1 MKSIKDWKAKLE
13 EKKKYQRDK
22 ERLMRENGLPELKL
36 ERRSEKERTLEQEKR
51 LEQER
56 TLEKGK

>member
-36 ERRSEKERTLEQEKR
+36 ERRSEKERTLEQEKNCS
-51 LEQER
+51 E
-56 TLEKGK
+56 GNM